1 MEQLAYESQQY
12 VCGQRLVNVLVHTD
26 IGGRASQ
33 EDTFT
38 VAAQQDSV
46 FAAVCDGMGGMHG
59 GTEASQTA
67 ASALTAAYQQK
78 DDLSVHAQFYLN
90 CLDALDEA
98 VYELRD
104 ETGRRLGAGTTVVSV
119 LIEQDQLTWFSV
131 GDSRLYLIR
140 GKEVVQAT
148 ADHNYRG
155 MLDALLSDG
164 AITQQQY
171 ADELPKAAALTS
183 YLGIGGVRQYDVNTE
198 PFPLQNGDLLL
209 LCSDGLYH
217 AADPAEA
224 VRRSGTDADALM
236 KALLDA
242 VAAVPSELRDNT
254 TWMLMQYLDK
264 GDVKL

>member
-1 MEQLAYESQQY
+1 MEQLAYESQQFA
-12 VCGQRLVNVLVHTD
+12 CGQSLVRVLVHTD

-33 EDTFT
+33 EDAFA

-46 FAAVCDGMGGMHG
+46 LAAVCDGMGGMRG
-59 GTEASQTA
+59 GTA
-67 ASALTAAYQQK
+67 ASQAAADTLTSAYQQK
-78 DDLSVHAQFYLN
+78 DGLSVHAQFYLN

-98 VYELRD
+98 VFELRD
-104 ETGRRLGAGTTVVSV
+104 ESGRRLGAGTTVVSV

-140 GKEVVQAT
+140 GKEIVQAT
-148 ADHNYRG
+148 DDHNYLG

-171 ADELPKAAALTS
+171 EDELPKAAALTS

-198 PFPLQNGDLLL
+198 PFQLQSGDLLL
-209 LCSDGLYH
+209 LCSDGFYH

-224 VRRSGTDADALM
+224 VRRCGTDADALM
-236 KALLDA
+236 KELLHA

-254 TWMLMQYLDK
+254 TWMLIQYLDK